1 MKNNHAHFKKYPLF
15 SYCLIKKLISMLKV
29 KKVLLIETLERE
41 LSFFFSNHGLPL
53 LQKFNTKYLVYVN
66 WVHKLTFPT

>member
-29 KKVLLIETLERE
+29 KKVLLIETFERE

-53 LQKFNTKYLVYVN
+53 L
-66 WVHKLTFPT
+66 